1 MLRHCTLQELLDVR
15 NGEGSLG
22 ARTHVDECAECRDE
36 LDMLHQ
42 RVAALKALPSLNAP
56 RDRWQIV
63 SQTVRLE
70 RRRSAW
76 LKTGWVAAAALALLV
91 GVNAFAHRTATTSNL
106 ATELQMLVRQSQ
118 QLDSALES
126 VHLDGR
132 VVNGMTAL
140 AIADLEDRITMID
153 TRLSAAQRVAI
164 PPDELTGLFRQRV
177 YLMDALVTTQVRR
190 AAYVGF

>member
-1 MLRHCTLQELLDVR
+1 MLRHCTLRELLDVK

-22 ARTHVDECAECRDE
+22 ARTHVEECAECRDE
-36 LDMLHQ
+36 LDNVHQ
-42 RVAALKALPSLNAP
+42 RVAALKTLPSLNAP

-63 SQTVRLE
+63 SQTIRLE

-76 LKTGWVAAAALALLV
+76 FKTGWAAAAAFALLV
-91 GVNAFAHRTATTSNL
+91 GVNGFAHRTADASNSV
-106 ATELQMLVRQSQ
+106 TELQMLVSQSR

-126 VHLDGR
+126 VPMDGR

-153 TRLSAAQRVAI
+153 TRLSAARKVAI
-164 PPDELTGLFRQRV
+164 PRYELTGLFRQRV
-177 YLMDALVTTQVRR
+177 YLMDALVTTQARR